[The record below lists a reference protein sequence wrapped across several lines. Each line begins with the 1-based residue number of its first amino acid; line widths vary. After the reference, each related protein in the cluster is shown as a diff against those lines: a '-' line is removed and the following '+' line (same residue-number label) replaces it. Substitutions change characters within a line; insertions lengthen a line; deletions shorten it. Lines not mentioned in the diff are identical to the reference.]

1 MTKSLAA
8 TPAFSTTGLGLS
20 HYRCIS
26 GYLDL
31 SGNRRECGI
40 MQDTRIVCVPPSARA
55 KTLASL
61 QKPVEGVETTRI
73 AGKQTIQTIDLRFG
87 ECSVA
92 I

>member
-8 TPAFSTTGLGLS
+8 TPAFSTIGLGLS
-20 HYRCIS
+20 HYRCVG

-40 MQDTRIVCVPPSARA
+40 MQDTRIVCASPSARA

-61 QKPVEGVETTRI
+61 QKPAEGVETTRL
-73 AGKQTIQTIDLRFG
+73 ADKQFKP
-87 ECSVA
+87 
-92 I
+92 